1 MKPWPIAALVA
12 ASVMGGAVLAEPNP
26 VLNPAPSAQAW
37 ADIAKLPDLSGVWL
51 PKPLAPVNGIYVP
64 ADNLPVFTPKA
75 QARIDRMLAEDKAGK
90 PENIFVD
97 CLPEG
102 MPGFVLMTL
111 NAAEFLVTPGRV
123 TVLGEFDGNRL
134 RRIWTDGRGHPD
146 DPDLTFNGHSIGHWE
161 GQTLVVDT
169 VGILPQVYIPLGQSV
184 GVPNNGDMH
193 VVERIHLTA
202 PDILVDDMTIF
213 APKVLAKPWVY
224 SRAFTRKRDRAF
236 DVVEASCRQGDFTQD
251 TDADGFAVFRPLTR
265 TQGGAP
271 VPGKP

>member
-1 MKPWPIAALVA
+1 
-12 ASVMGGAVLAEPNP
+12 LAQPQP

-169 VGILPQVYIPLGQSV
+169 VAILPQVYIPLGQSV

-224 SRAFTRKRDRAF
+224 SRTFTRKRDRAF
-236 DVVEASCRQGDFTQD
+236 DVVEASCRQGDFTAD
-251 TDADGFAVFRPLTR
+251 TDADGFAVFLPLTR